1 MRAHTARNLTKLE
14 LRRANGDYKN
24 PSHYFSRNSYVSI
37 IATTRFLFYFF
48 QLGSSREHL
57 ATRMNHYYFIFLYL

>member
-24 PSHYFSRNSYVSI
+24 PSHHFSRNSYVSI
-37 IATTRFLFYFF
+37 IATTRPIFF
-48 QLGSSREHL
+48 FTSFNLVHPVNTLRHG
-57 ATRMNHYYFIFLYL
+57 